1 MKPETALLIILMIS
15 SCFGAIQISTCG
27 DIEFPPV
34 FPHLF
39 VYPQNIT
46 AAPGDTVTVYI
57 CIFNLSANI
66 YKTNVGW
73 QPGEP
78 PPPYY
83 ENGIHVYPLGYLLGF
98 DIKFRWD
105 PTILEYINHTVTVP
119 VEDYPDPIPPLN
131 FTGTLH
137 KPLQD
142 VKEEINATEGTIW
155 IAKAHMGMDYYN
167 GNGTIAIINFKVK
180 REGATPLEIYE
191 AKLATS
197 KLIVQQDYPEANK
210 DQIIFT
216 VGNGYLRTLG
226 ARTRIYHFDVKAAV
240 NEKRFNPPIIEGENA
255 SITVTM
261 KNEGFS
267 TDLYNLTIYHTD
279 PSGATYSIKNYTNVS
294 IDGGRNVTEEIIVPA
309 DQLAK
314 GYHTFTLNASIL
326 HGDVIYRESKSVTI
340 RVVSAEL
347 QMDISW
353 TPEHPVVG
361 QNVTFTV
368 SANYNEPDLTLN
380 FTWKFYEQPPTSPTF
395 PAKKIL
401 KGQSVSYSFPSAKN
415 WTIRLIATNSLG
427 VTWDPDR
434 PATSSFMK
442 DVTIEVSETTEARFR
457 WDLVLLAIIVIA
469 IIAAVAFY
477 LYRQRR

>member
-1 MKPETALLIILMIS
+1 MKSETALLIILTIS
-15 SCFGAIQISTCG
+15 LCFGAIQISTCG
-27 DIEFPPV
+27 DIEFPSA
-34 FPHLF
+34 FPYLF

-46 AAPGDTVTVYI
+46 AAPGDIVTVYI
-57 CIFNLSANI
+57 CVFNLSDNI

-73 QPGEP
+73 QPGRP

-83 ENGIHVYPLGYLLGF
+83 KDGIHVYPLGYLLGF

-105 PTILEYINHTVTVP
+105 PAILEYINHTVTVP

-137 KPLQD
+137 ESIQD
-142 VKEEINATEGTIW
+142 FKEEVNAEEGTIW
-155 IAKAHMGMDYYN
+155 IAKAHMGMEYYN

-180 REGATPLEIYE
+180 REGATPLKIYE
-191 AKLATS
+191 ASLATM
-197 KLIVQQDYPEANK
+197 KYVVHQDYPEANK

-216 VGNGYLRTLG
+216 VGNGYLRTLA
-226 ARTRIYHFDVKAAV
+226 ARTRIYDFDVKAAV
-240 NEKRFNPPIIEGENA
+240 NEKRFDPPIIEGENA
-255 SITVTM
+255 SIILMM

-267 TDLYNLTIYHTD
+267 TDSYNLTIYHID
-279 PSGATYSIKNYTNVS
+279 PGGTTYSVKNYTNVS
-294 IDGGRNVTEEIIVPA
+294 LDGGKNVTEEIIVPA
-309 DQLAK
+309 EQLIR

-326 HGDVIYRESKSVTI
+326 HGDTIYHESKSITI

-353 TPEHPVVG
+353 IPEHPVVG
-361 QNVTFTV
+361 QNVTLTV

-401 KGQSVSYSFPSAKN
+401 KGQSVSYNFPSAEN
-415 WTIRLIATNSLG
+415 WTVRLIVTNNLG

-442 DVTIEVSETTEARFR
+442 DVTIEVSETTEARFP

-469 IIAAVAFY
+469 VIAVVAFY